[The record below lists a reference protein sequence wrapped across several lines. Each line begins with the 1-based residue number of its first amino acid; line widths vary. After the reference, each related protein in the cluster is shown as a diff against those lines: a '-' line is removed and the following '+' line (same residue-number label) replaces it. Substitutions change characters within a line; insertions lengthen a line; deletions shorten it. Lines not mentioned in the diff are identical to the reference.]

1 MPRAKKPTK
10 PLVHTRKTPTRR
22 QARAL
27 ARQRREQADWRLVEK
42 RDRAES
48 FKPYAGHYY
57 VGRNQVLFLS
67 FLPWILVVAIVTNA
81 LPDLKVALGVT
92 GTPGTATVVV
102 HERVGRNS
110 YHSEARLVFD
120 DPAREPVIVKT
131 VSGVELGESFRA
143 ALTPEGDWVLPT
155 GMRGAT
161 RSLMFL
167 SMAPLCLS
175 FIPYVLLYRFR
186 VRRGLKAAAVGGGVV
201 AAASVLMFV
210 VMLVLNLFY

>member
-10 PLVHTRKTPTRR
+10 PLVHTRKTPTRG

-42 RDRAES
+42 RERADS
-48 FKPYAGHYY
+48 FKAYAKHHY
-57 VGRNQVLFLS
+57 VSRTQIVFLS
-67 FLPWILVVAIVTNA
+67 FMPWILVVAIVANV

-102 HERVGRNS
+102 HERVGRKS
-110 YHSEARLVFD
+110 YHNEARLVFD
-120 DPAREPVIVKT
+120 DPAREPVIVET

-155 GMRGAT
+155 GMRGAA
-161 RSLMFL
+161 RPLMFL
-167 SMAPLCLS
+167 SMAPLFLA

-186 VRRGLKAAAVGGGVV
+186 VSRGLRAAAVGGGVV
-201 AAASVLMFV
+201 SAASVLMFV
-210 VMLVLNLFY
+210 VMLVLHLLY